1 MCNLTNQGKKIY
13 YYICDYQLWDNDVIT
28 NLPLLKLYITICYH
42 VDSTNG
48 ILSVEYL
55 PIKQNHW
62 LHFGP
67 SILYLLVTA
76 SSQYKK
82 CWPNHIKQGMLIRS

>member
-1 MCNLTNQGKKIY
+1 MRLWIKGPTSKCVTLPIKEKKYVTIFE
-13 YYICDYQLWDNDVIT
+13 YQLWDNDVIT
-28 NLPLLKLYITICYH
+28 NLPLLKLYIIICYH

-62 LHFGP
+62 LHIGP

-82 CWPNHIKQGMLIRS
+82 VG